1 MTERLHFHF
10 SLSCIG
16 EGNGNPLQCSCL
28 ENPRDEGA
36 WWLPSMG
43 SHRVRMTEVTQQQ
56 QYFTQHNVLRV
67 YACCSICQNFF
78 PFQGRILFCYM
89 HILHF
94 VYPFIPRWTLELL
107 PPFTYCECC
116 CHEPWHTESV
126 QVPVSS
132 SLGHIPRSR
141 TTRLYGNSVFNFL
154 SACVQARSI
163 SHVQLFVTSQTV
175 ARQTPLSIGFS
186 RQEYW
191 SGVPLP
197 SPTVR
202 KGQIYMIPFI

>member
-1 MTERLHFHF
+1 
-10 SLSCIG
+10 
-16 EGNGNPLQCSCL
+16 
-28 ENPRDEGA
+28 
-36 WWLPSMG
+36 
-43 SHRVRMTEVTQQQ
+43 
-56 QYFTQHNVLRV
+56 
-67 YACCSICQNFF
+67 
-78 PFQGRILFCYM
+78 M

-186 RQEYW
+186 RQEYG
-191 SGVPLP
+191 SGLPFPTPRDLPGPGVEPMSSALAGRFFTTVPHGK
-197 SPTVR
+197 PT
-202 KGQIYMIPFI
+202 